1 MKRICSDKASYGFW
15 IFFAVF
21 CLLLAL
27 GFLVIGLWGRSNEDI
42 PWILALAPSLL
53 SFFIGVV
60 GSLYCFNGLCYD
72 VTYDPE
78 TRTLS
83 RKGPLSRKTYQVNF
97 DDIKEVIISPM
108 FHVPEA
114 YVFIDSVNTRIQR
127 GYKKSYISLVKSKE
141 TEIFVKEIW
150 DKPMRKFKD
159 YSEAFVTLKKEA
171 EAAREEFK
179 ENV

>member
-15 IFFAVF
+15 IFFTVF
-21 CLLLAL
+21 CLLSAL
-27 GFLVIGLWGRSNEDI
+27 GFLVLLLSLRSKEDY
-42 PWILALAPSLL
+42 PLILALAPSLL
-53 SFFIGVV
+53 LFFFSV
-60 GSLYCFNGLCYD
+60 GSLHCFNSECYD
-72 VTYDPE
+72 VMYDPE

-108 FHVPEA
+108 FRIPEA
-114 YVFIDSVNTRIQR
+114 YVFIDSVNTKLER
-127 GYKKSYISLVKSKE
+127 GHKESYISLVKRKE
-141 TEIFVKEIW
+141 SEIFVKEIW